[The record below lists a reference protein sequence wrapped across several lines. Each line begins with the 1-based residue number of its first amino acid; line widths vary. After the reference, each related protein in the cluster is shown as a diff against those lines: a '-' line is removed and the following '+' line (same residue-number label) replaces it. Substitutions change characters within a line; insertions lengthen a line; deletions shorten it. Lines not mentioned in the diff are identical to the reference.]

1 MMKSEKRKR
10 MTVLDKEVEYRPLLM
25 IIPRKRQ
32 DKEKPLHSDYQYAP
46 WQDEMKED
54 WIKLHVETGLFDSY
68 EEGEKCLNTFLKE
81 EKTFKEQFV
90 FVCDDQHQLLG
101 SAGLWKGDHF
111 GMDRLRIHYVSVSEK
126 AQHKGIAS
134 SMVSRLIRIYDEM
147 PSKYPLY
154 LATQTNSYGAIAMY
168 SHLGF
173 TPYLGQWKSCT
184 KEESEQNWEIATE
197 ILREKT
203 KK

>member
-1 MMKSEKRKR
+1 

-32 DKEKPLHSDYQYAP
+32 DREKELHKDYSYCQ
-46 WQDEMKED
+46 WEDSMKEQ
-54 WIKLHVETGLFDSY
+54 WVSLHVETGLFESK
-68 EEGEKCLNTFLKE
+68 EEGEACLEDFLKE
-81 EKTFKEQFV
+81 EENFKNQFL
-90 FVCDDQHQLLG
+90 FVCDTNHQLVG
-101 SAGLWKGDHF
+101 SAGIWPGNHF
-111 GMDRLRIHYVSVSEK
+111 GMKRLRVHYVSVSQV

-134 SMVSRLIRIYDEM
+134 SMVSRLIHMYDEM

-173 TPYLGQWKSCT
+173 TPYLGQWKDCS
-184 KEESEQNWEIATE
+184 KEQSEENWEIATE
-197 ILREKT
+197 ILREKAS
-203 KK
+203 

>member
-1 MMKSEKRKR
+1 

-25 IIPRKRQ
+25 IICRKRIAHE
-32 DKEKPLHSDYQYAP
+32 KELDSAYSYVSWKDS
-46 WQDEMKED
+46 MKEE
-54 WIKLHVETGLFDSY
+54 WIHLHMETGLFESF
-68 EEGEKCLNTFLKE
+68 EEGENCLNEFLKE
-81 EKTFKEQFV
+81 KETFEKQFV
-90 FVCDDQHQLLG
+90 FVCDQQGHLMA

-111 GMDRLRIHYVSVSEK
+111 GMDRLRIHYVSVSQK

-134 SMVSRLIRIYDEM
+134 AMVSHLVCLYDEM

-173 TPYLGQWKSCT
+173 TPYLGEWKNCS
-184 KEESEQNWEIATE
+184 KEESERNWEIATE